1 MGMEE
6 VDVKEMDEKVSD
18 TSKEVGGES
27 KRVELVRGM
36 EGVSGKV
43 IGRGM

>member
-18 TSKEVGGES
+18 TIEEVGGES

-36 EGVSGKV
+36 ESVSGKV